1 MNCLGRGCGL
11 LALHNC
17 AGHNDLER
25 NANKMSSSDS
35 SMCTIFT
42 NNGKGCKT
50 VNYPAPESRMTF
62 DKFVRK
68 HLDAIPDGNN
78 VVIRIRHE
86 SVYVPSKHAVV
97 PEVWAEIPGAETVVE
112 VPGHAIWVQHTN
124 PEQAAKAAE
133 RMSNAKAAVGATKT
147 ITKAKTAA
155 PKRKRADGDD
165 IAAKKKAAVAK
176 VAAAAAAA
184 EESDEIDYE

>member
-1 MNCLGRGCGL
+1 
-11 LALHNC
+11 
-17 AGHNDLER
+17 
-25 NANKMSSSDS
+25 MSSSDS

-42 NNGKGCKT
+42 NNGKGCRT
-50 VNYPAPESRMTF
+50 VNYPAPESRVTF
-62 DKFVRK
+62 EKFVRK
-68 HLDAIPDGNN
+68 HLDTIPDGNN

-86 SVYVPSKHAVV
+86 NVYVPSKHAVV
-97 PEVWAEIPGAETVVE
+97 PEVWAEIPGNEAVVE

-133 RMSNAKAAVGATKT
+133 RMSNAKAGATKT
-147 ITKAKTAA
+147 ITKAKPTAV
-155 PKRKRADGDD
+155 KRKRVDGDD
-165 IAAKKKAAVAK
+165 AAAKKKAAVAK